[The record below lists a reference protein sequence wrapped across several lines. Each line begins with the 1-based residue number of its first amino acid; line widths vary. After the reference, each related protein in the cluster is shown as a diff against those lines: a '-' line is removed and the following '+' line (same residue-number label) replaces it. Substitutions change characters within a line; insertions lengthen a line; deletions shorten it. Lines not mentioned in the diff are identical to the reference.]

1 MSGGDGAALGPG
13 RRLYAAVFLATL
25 ILDQATKLWLYFV
38 VDIATRQPIQAAPFL
53 DIILVWNQGISYGM
67 LQQSTEFGRWAL
79 TLFKLAAAVGLTIW
93 AWRAGEKLLCAA
105 LGLIAGGALGNAI
118 DRMLYGAVLDF
129 VHLHWGRFSWYV
141 FNVADAAIVAGVA
154 LLMYDSLASGRRAS
168 ADARPDAPEKP

>member
-1 MSGGDGAALGPG
+1 MSVDERTALKPG

-25 ILDQATKLWLYFV
+25 VLDQATKLWLYFV

-79 TLFKLAAAVGLTIW
+79 TVFKLAAAVGLTVW
-93 AWRAGEKLLCAA
+93 AWRSGERLLCAA

-118 DRMLYGAVLDF
+118 DRVLYGAVLDF

-154 LLMYDSLASGRRAS
+154 LLMYDSVASGRKAS
-168 ADARPDAPEKP
+168 AQPGPDAPEKP